1 MNTEAARLASLTD
14 DELISEA
21 HADYVARK
29 LEADA
34 RWAAIS
40 EHLTAAKRLAALR
53 DRITL
58 DRGIY
63 DGYAQDYDER
73 GDYSHASRYQGRA
86 AQCDALLA
94 AMDEMEAG
102 R

>member
-1 MNTEAARLASLTD
+1 MTTESPRSFTHANPGGALAREAFDHGNGWATVVTGAEHDNAAGT
-14 DELISEA
+14 
-21 HADYVARK
+21 
-29 LEADA
+29 
-34 RWAAIS
+34 RW
-40 EHLTAAKRLAALR
+40 AALR

-63 DGYAQDYDER
+63 DGYARDYDER
-73 GDYSHASRYQGRA
+73 GEYSHASRYLGRA

>member
-1 MNTEAARLASLTD
+1 MTTGRFHERSRVTAGGEFCTFGSPWPCKDSAEA
-14 DELISEA
+14 
-21 HADYVARK
+21 
-29 LEADA
+29 
-34 RWAAIS
+34 
-40 EHLTAAKRLAALR
+40 RLAALR

-63 DGYAQDYDER
+63 DGYARDYDER
-73 GDYSHASRYQGRA
+73 GEYSHASRYLGRA

-102 R
+102 Q